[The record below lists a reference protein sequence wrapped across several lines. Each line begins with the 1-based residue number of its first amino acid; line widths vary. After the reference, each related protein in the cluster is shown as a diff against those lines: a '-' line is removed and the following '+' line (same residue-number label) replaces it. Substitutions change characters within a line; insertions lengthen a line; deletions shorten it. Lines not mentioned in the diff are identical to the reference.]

1 MIGHLVI
8 AVLVFA
14 GVLGPIE
21 LYCEWS
27 HGRERRRRDELT
39 RERRRRRQE
48 QTLAVLER
56 TPGPTPWGDDPWTY
70 RGLGERIAR

>member
-27 HGRERRRRDELT
+27 YRRERRRRDE
-39 RERRRRRQE
+39 RARRVM
-48 QTLAVLER
+48 TILER
-56 TPGPTPWGDDPWTY
+56 KPTPAVWKGDAWAY
-70 RGLGERIAR
+70 RGFGERVAR